1 MKKDSSGVTL
11 FDFFR
16 RLDFSFFAA
25 QSSRG
30 SETMTRFPLTVST
43 VKQMTDLLS
52 SIFCILF
59 CSFDPTL
66 NIPYVYSRSSPL
78 CLFFFSTLLY
88 PFWCFD
94 AHTNSGVWPWTDKQS
109 LSSLFGLDPDGT
121 YLAYTLTVRA
131 APLLFPPPLSDLQHT
146 PLKREKSELTD
157 CWAHKSREP
166 PFSLDRRKKTTRQFF
181 FLFFS
186 LPGRIINSH

>member
-52 SIFCILF
+52 SIFFILF

-78 CLFFFSTLLY
+78 CLFFFSTLLSI
-88 PFWCFD
+88 PFD
-94 AHTNSGVWPWTDKQS
+94 ALTHTQIREFDRERTNS
-109 LSSLFGLDPDGT
+109 LSHLF
-121 YLAYTLTVRA
+121 LALILMGPT
-131 APLLFPPPLSDLQHT
+131 
-146 PLKREKSELTD
+146 
-157 CWAHKSREP
+157 
-166 PFSLDRRKKTTRQFF
+166 
-181 FLFFS
+181 
-186 LPGRIINSH
+186 